1 MVCFAFS
8 VYSYHYRYFSCL
20 VKCHSLIVSVL
31 LRVSHSALFHYRFA
45 VTPQCMVTVKIV
57 NVTALFFSCCV
68 FFSSSGLL
76 YSNGCGDSVHISFY
90 YASKPSSVHTLKC
103 RLYAAC
109 HCFQRLPYFCL
120 TQHTYHLLFLRV
132 NLLSQPFPHHLR
144 RSRRDFNK
152 TNAILLRTHKKTAIL
167 IHCL

>member
-1 MVCFAFS
+1 M
-8 VYSYHYRYFSCL
+8 
-20 VKCHSLIVSVL
+20 
-31 LRVSHSALFHYRFA
+31 LRV
-45 VTPQCMVTVKIV
+45 
-57 NVTALFFSCCV
+57 
-68 FFSSSGLL
+68 FSSSGLL

-120 TQHTYHLLFLRV
+120 TQHTYHLLFLHV

-152 TNAILLRTHKKTAIL
+152 TNAILLRTHKKLRSLSIVCSRVSSWNTHTQSLSRFASLSRYYYFIKWD
-167 IHCL
+167 